1 MVEENKTI
9 LRMIIALD
17 ETRMK
22 KDGYNPEKL
31 WEEINN
37 LAKESEI
44 DNYKIESKQK
54 GIYETENN
62 GVREWFIDL
71 LEENNLFMKYVN
83 KWEIK
88 DPTIYDNVIE
98 SYKEMGIKCCY
109 E

>member
-9 LRMIIALD
+9 LRMIIDID
-17 ETRMK
+17 ESRMI
-22 KDGYNPEKL
+22 KDGKDPNML
-31 WEEINN
+31 WNEINKSADASAIN
-37 LAKESEI
+37 GHMI
-44 DNYKIESKQK
+44 VHKQK
-54 GIYETENN
+54 GIYETKSN
-62 GVREWFIDL
+62 GVREWFIDQ